1 MKNLTKLSLLFLS
14 LVFTS
19 TVFAAN
25 PKVIIK
31 TSMGDIEA
39 ELYADKAPISVA
51 NFLEYVKKGQY
62 KDTIFHR
69 IINNFMIQGG
79 GFDKNL
85 KEKST
90 AAPIK
95 NEAGNGL
102 KNEVGTL
109 AMARTNEVDSATAQF
124 FINVADNA
132 FLDHRDNSGAGF
144 GYAVFGKVTSG
155 MPVVNKMK
163 TVKTGIRGPLED
175 VPLEP
180 VVILDIIKKK

>member
-1 MKNLTKLSLLFLS
+1 MKMTFALVAMFVSLN
-14 LVFTS
+14 
-19 TVFAAN
+19 VFAAN
-25 PKVIIK
+25 PKITIK

-39 ELYADKAPISVA
+39 ELYENKAPISVK

-62 KDTIFHR
+62 KGTIFHR
-69 IINNFMIQGG
+69 VINNFMIQGG
-79 GFDKNL
+79 GFDKNM

-90 AAPIK
+90 GAPIK

-102 KNEVGTL
+102 KNETGTL
-109 AMARTNEVDSATAQF
+109 AMARTNVVDSATAQF
-124 FINVADNA
+124 FINVADNS
-132 FLDHRDNSGAGF
+132 FLDHRDETEAGF

-155 MPVVNKMK
+155 MPVVNKIK
-163 TVKTGIRGPLED
+163 AVKTGTRGQLED